1 MAYIRCGGGGVPASL
16 KTDMNAVLNKKF
28 ETSTTYPPNT
38 WADTVNLMGVLPI
51 RSAQGSIAH
60 FSDGADLVPF
70 KSAKFYITPQQ
81 ASGTPTPS
89 NPLPITGWTGANVN
103 NSPLT
108 PVDNKI
114 SFLPIQEGTGD
125 PSLTNVRPIQAP
137 LTITRDDESTLTV
150 FGGSLN
156 IETRE
161 LAIEWKEYTGSWTH
175 YASSN
180 SYKAYRSTLTDR
192 SKTSTNALCNKIS
205 EYGSFSSASMTKNII
220 QLPVNSVANF
230 YMALDENE
238 DSSTIQLVYEVY
250 TAEVIQ
256 LSATEFARALT
267 ALGAV
272 TYPVSWSEHG
282 TIYGGYFKD
291 GELWATYKLADLSIM
306 DWDSGAPNQD
316 GYIRFVN
323 HSAWGDKANGY
334 RLFCDKFPV
343 KTSLIPSSPTT
354 IGVSGYSSNAN
365 IYIAVE
371 SSMLTGDLS
380 TNAGRNTAFR
390 DWISDNGLQILY
402 ELATPVKV
410 ADLDPLEL
418 VSFLGVNN
426 VWCDSGDCEVEY
438 RADIDLII
446 SQLGG

>member
-1 MAYIRCGGGGVPASL
+1 MPTYIMNEGAVVPNSVYSG
-16 KTDMNAVLNKKF
+16 MNTVLNKKLG
-28 ETSTTYPPNT
+28 TSQVYKPQD
-38 WADTVNLMGVLPI
+38 WADLVKNLVPLPEKTA
-51 RSAQGSIAH
+51 SGSIAH
-60 FSDGADLVPF
+60 FSDGADTVPF
-70 KSAKFYITPQQ
+70 KSSKFYITPQQ

-89 NPLPITGWTGANVN
+89 NPLPIAGRTGANVTHVGAN
-103 NSPLT
+103 IYNPNAEIVPHSTYGFFNLCP
-108 PVDNKI
+108 DNTELSIELFDKDNTVSLSGI
-114 SFLPIQEGTGD
+114 SFGFSKGMTENGAQSEVNVGYNWIVQGGTD
-125 PSLTNVRPIQAP
+125 
-137 LTITRDDESTLTV
+137 
-150 FGGSLN
+150 
-156 IETRE
+156 
-161 LAIEWKEYTGSWTH
+161 TGSRTNIRVVTCDQFFF
-175 YASSN
+175 YPKTQATLDTINARYYINIVVGSTVPTT
-180 SYKAYRSTLTDR
+180 YEAYNGT
-192 SKTSTNALCNKIS
+192 
-205 EYGSFSSASMTKNII
+205 
-220 QLPVNSVANF
+220 
-230 YMALDENE
+230 
-238 DSSTIQLVYEVY
+238 
-250 TAEVIQ
+250 
-256 LSATEFARALT
+256 
-267 ALGAV
+267 

-438 RADIDLII
+438 RADPTLAT
-446 SQLGG
+446 Q